1 MKEKNNI
8 SEELLETIERY
19 INDSLTSQE
28 LKDFNQLLELDNDF
42 KLKVEAIK
50 SIRIDDKA
58 QSLKEELNEFQDDIS
73 KTIIKKNSNKTKYFD
88 LSKIAAFTA
97 VIIAIAS
104 IWFFSTP
111 KNENLY
117 GTYFKKYP
125 ALSKT
130 INDTENFDFYDAMV
144 SYKDGNYKIA
154 IDKWKLQQEKKPE
167 NDTLNYFIGLAY
179 LANENIDDAIPF
191 LERSIEAEDDFIF
204 LDEAY
209 QYLGLA
215 YLKAGNKDLAKKN
228 LNISNTEISKKVISE
243 LTD

>member
-19 INDSLTSQE
+19 INGSLTSQE

-50 SIRIDDKA
+50 SIRIDA

-117 GTYFKKYP
+117 DTYFKKYP
-125 ALSKT
+125 ALSKI
-130 INDTENFDFYDAMV
+130 INDTKNFDFYDAMV

-228 LNISNTEISKKVISE
+228 LSISNTEISKKVISE